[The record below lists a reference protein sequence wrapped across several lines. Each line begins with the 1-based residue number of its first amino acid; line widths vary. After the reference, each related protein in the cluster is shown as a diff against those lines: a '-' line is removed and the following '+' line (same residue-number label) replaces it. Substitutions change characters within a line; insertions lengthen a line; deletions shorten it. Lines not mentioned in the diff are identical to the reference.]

1 MAYVPTQQDVLLALL
16 AFDSYNRGAN
26 PQMTYAVG
34 AELSTTIGTATLQL
48 QSDRLAGA
56 TDAGFSAS
64 SYSLNGAKVISFRG
78 TDFPTSFWDINQLI
92 GFATDV
98 WNGWGTS
105 FGAIG
110 TGGNTQPAFAQKF
123 YELVSENPLFP
134 AAGDPPGAVGNL
146 ILTGHSL
153 GGSLAGFIGAI
164 SQARDDRSFF
174 RS

>member
-1 MAYVPTQQDVLLALL
+1 
-16 AFDSYNRGAN
+16 
-26 PQMTYAVG
+26 MTYGA
-34 AELSTTIGTATLQL
+34 AELSETIGTATLDD
-48 QSDRLAGA
+48 QSDDLAGA
-56 TDAGFSAS
+56 ISAGFSAS
-64 SYSLNGAKVISFRG
+64 SYKLGGATVISFRG
-78 TDFPTSFWDINQLI
+78 TDFPTSLWDISQLI
-92 GFATDV
+92 AFATDV

-123 YELVSENPLFP
+123 YELVSGNPLFP
-134 AAGDPPGAVGNL
+134 AAGDPPGAVGDL

-164 SQARDDRSFF
+164 SQARDNRSFF